1 MLSAALLPC
10 PWTSGL
16 KAPRVY
22 HTCGPTVCADKEAHA
37 HADAYTQPH
46 TREPRHTRR
55 HALTIAKDTYQF
67 SLGWLVGWYTM
78 LWGRIIEVKIGWPRT
93 KPAPSVWGEAA
104 GFEDCT
110 VTAP

>member
-1 MLSAALLPC
+1 
-10 PWTSGL
+10 
-16 KAPRVY
+16 
-22 HTCGPTVCADKEAHA
+22 
-37 HADAYTQPH
+37 
-46 TREPRHTRR
+46 
-55 HALTIAKDTYQF
+55 
-67 SLGWLVGWYTM
+67 M